1 MTTDRRT
8 FTLDGHDI
16 PFDEGQSVLD
26 AALAAGLFIPFLCHK
41 PGYEAHG
48 SCRVCMVRVGGK
60 WQTSCTTPAAAGLD
74 VESNTEDLVAMR
86 RDLVQFLFAEG
97 NHFCPSCE
105 ASGSCTLQAVGYELG
120 VTTPHYPPFWPTRPL
135 DASHPEVIL
144 DLNRC
149 ILCELCVRASANV
162 DGKSVFALSGRGP
175 TKHLVVSAESGRL
188 GDTSFSADDAAAH
201 VCPVGV
207 FLPRGQGFRTPLGAR
222 KFDVEP
228 LRIAALRRA
237 EGT

>member
-48 SCRVCMVRVGGK
+48 SCRVCMVRVGGR
-60 WQTSCTTPAAAGLD
+60 WQASCTTSAAPGLE
-74 VESNTEDLVAMR
+74 VESTAEDLVAMR
-86 RDLVQFLFAEG
+86 RDIVQFLFTEG

-120 VTTPHYPPFWPTRPL
+120 VTTPHYPPFSPTRPL
-135 DASHPEVIL
+135 DASHPEMIL
-144 DLNRC
+144 DFNRC
-149 ILCELCVRASANV
+149 ILCELCVRASAQV
-162 DGKSVFALSGRGP
+162 DRKNIFALSGRGP

-188 GDTSFSADDAAAH
+188 GDTSFSADDAAAQ

>member
-1 MTTDRRT
+1 MTTDRAT

-16 PFDEGQSVLD
+16 PFEEGQSVLD
-26 AALAAGLFIPFLCHK
+26 AALAAGHFIPYLCHK
-41 PGYEAHG
+41 SGYEAHG
-48 SCRVCMVRVGGK
+48 SCRVCTVRVAGK
-60 WQTSCTTPAAAGLD
+60 TQTSCTVPAAAGLE
-74 VESNTEDLVAMR
+74 VESTAEDLVAMR
-86 RDLVQFLFAEG
+86 RELVQFLFTEG

-120 VTTPHYPPFWPTRPL
+120 VTTPHYPPFSPIRPL

-162 DGKSVFALSGRGP
+162 DKKSVFSLSGRGP
-175 TKHLVVSAESGRL
+175 TKHLVVSAESGNL
-188 GDTSFSADDAAAH
+188 GDTSFSATDAAAH

-207 FLPRGQGFRTPLGAR
+207 FLHRGRGFRTPLGERA
-222 KFDVEP
+222 FDAEP
-228 LRIAALRRA
+228 LRVVATRAA
-237 EGT
+237 GGK

>member
-48 SCRVCMVRVGGK
+48 SCRVCMVRVGGR
-60 WQTSCTTPAAAGLD
+60 WQASCTTSAAPGLE
-74 VESNTEDLVAMR
+74 VESTAEDLVAMR
-86 RDLVQFLFAEG
+86 RDIVQFLFTEG

-120 VTTPHYPPFWPTRPL
+120 VTTPHYPPFSPTRPL
-135 DASHPEVIL
+135 DASHPEMIL
-144 DLNRC
+144 DFNRC
-149 ILCELCVRASANV
+149 ILCELCVRASAQV
-162 DGKSVFALSGRGP
+162 DRKNIFALSGRGP

-188 GDTSFSADDAAAH
+188 GDTSFSADDAAAQ

-228 LRIAALRRA
+228 LRIAALRQA
-237 EGT
+237 DGT

>member
-1 MTTDRRT
+1 
-8 FTLDGHDI
+8 
-16 PFDEGQSVLD
+16 
-26 AALAAGLFIPFLCHK
+26 
-41 PGYEAHG
+41 
-48 SCRVCMVRVGGK
+48 VCIVRVGGR
-60 WQTSCTTPAAAGLD
+60 WQASCTTPAAAGLD
-74 VESNTEDLVAMR
+74 VESTAEDLVAMR
-86 RDLVQFLFAEG
+86 RDIVQFLFTEG

-105 ASGSCTLQAVGYELG
+105 ASGNCTLQAVGYELG
-120 VTTPHYPPFWPTRPL
+120 VTTPHYPPFSPTRPL
-135 DASHPEVIL
+135 DASHPEMLL

-162 DGKSVFALSGRGP
+162 DKKSVFALSGRGP

-188 GDTSFSADDAAAH
+188 ADTSFSADDAAAQ

-228 LRIAALRRA
+228 LRVAALRRA
-237 EGT
+237 GGT